1 MVNLYE
7 LLGADSRSDKAGL
20 KAAFRKA
27 AKAAHPDVR
36 PDDEDASWR
45 FRQIVRAHEILS
57 DDELRAAYDH
67 VVTFEQRIAVTRKRT
82 MLDDILGRIVVDSV
96 AVLVLA
102 TALFGAYLMAM
113 YIVRVPVEAAT
124 LALASPSQPAA
135 MTRTM
140 TAVLA
145 PAPQSRTTGR
155 TGDKLAMPPAAAA
168 ADRRAADRNEIDRG
182 ELDRATERV
191 RLASAVVPMVPAV
204 TAAALNEASAVLGPI
219 PELARRDARFFRAR
233 GIVAYH
239 FGDFA
244 RAIANFDAAIRLD
257 PGFERA
263 FRDRAA
269 VFTLMSRFDRA
280 AADIT
285 QADRLRSEPAA
296 GEHRTATVKTAALN
310 AARHRAQQRPAN
322 TAPITLARQSPI
334 VLWPAG
340 G

>member
-7 LLGADSRSDKAGL
+7 LLGADQRSDTAGL
-20 KAAFRKA
+20 KAAYRKA
-27 AKAAHPDVR
+27 AKAAHPDVC

-67 VVTFEQRIAVTRKRT
+67 VVAYEQRIAVTRKRT
-82 MLDDILGRIVVDSV
+82 MLDDILGRIIVNSV

-102 TALFGAYLMAM
+102 IALFGAYLMAM
-113 YIVRVPVEAAT
+113 YIVRVPVEAVT

-135 MTRTM
+135 I
-140 TAVLA
+140 TAALA

-155 TGDKLAMPPAAAA
+155 TGDKLALPPTAF
-168 ADRRAADRNEIDRG
+168 DRRQADRNEIDRN
-182 ELDRATERV
+182 EIDRATERV
-191 RLASAVVPMVPAV
+191 RLASAVVPAVPAV
-204 TAAALNEASAVLGPI
+204 TEAAINEASAALGPV
-219 PELARRDARFFRAR
+219 PDLARRDARFFRAR

-280 AADIT
+280 AADT
-285 QADRLRSEPAA
+285 AQADRLKSERGL
-296 GEHRTATVKTAALN
+296 GEHRTTTLKTVALA
-310 AARHRAQQRPAN
+310 AARHRAPQRAPT